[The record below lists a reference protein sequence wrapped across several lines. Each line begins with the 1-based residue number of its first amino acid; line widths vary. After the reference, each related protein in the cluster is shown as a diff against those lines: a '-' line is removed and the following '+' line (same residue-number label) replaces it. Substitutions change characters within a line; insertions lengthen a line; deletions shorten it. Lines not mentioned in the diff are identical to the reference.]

1 MPDQAVFTKNR
12 KIPRRWGLFAIYL
25 FYAAIFLRT
34 FIMMED
40 SGHTWP
46 YLIANVVLIL
56 FFTIV
61 MIRPT
66 LPDFWLHFSAFAM
79 MTLIVYIQTL
89 EPEEDP
95 ANALFVIVGYLV
107 GFSFTGRLRWIW
119 AAVLAFVCSL
129 SLSLNMGI
137 EGFGKSLLNVAGIL
151 MMVAYFAINQ
161 EIDEARE
168 KSQVMLVELEET
180 HKKLEVYASQVEEL
194 SAMQERNRL
203 ARELH
208 DSVSQTMFS
217 IILNTRA
224 AQMLATRDPG
234 RLLPQ
239 LNLLQTLSQNALLEM
254 RSLIAELRPKKE

>member
-1 MPDQAVFTKNR
+1 LQEKAIVPRNHST
-12 KIPRRWGLFAIYL
+12 PRRWGLFAIYL
-25 FYAAIFLRT
+25 FYAAIFSRT

-40 SGHTWP
+40 SNHTWP
-46 YLIANVVLIL
+46 YLIANLVLIIL
-56 FFTIV
+56 FTTA

-66 LPDFWLHFSAFAM
+66 LPTFWMNFTTFAM
-79 MTLIVYIQTL
+79 LVLIVYIQAL

-95 ANALFVIVGYLV
+95 ANALFVIAGYLV
-107 GFSFTGRLRWIW
+107 GFSFTGRMRWIW
-119 AAVLAFVCSL
+119 AAVLAFVCSF
-129 SLSLNMGI
+129 SLILNMGA
-137 EGFGKSLLNVAGIL
+137 EGLAKSLLNVAGIL

-168 KSQVMLVELEET
+168 TSQVMLVELEET

-234 RLLPQ
+234 RLPPQ
-239 LNLLQTLSQNALLEM
+239 LSLLQNLSQNALLEM
-254 RSLIAELRPKKE
+254 RSLISELRPKKE